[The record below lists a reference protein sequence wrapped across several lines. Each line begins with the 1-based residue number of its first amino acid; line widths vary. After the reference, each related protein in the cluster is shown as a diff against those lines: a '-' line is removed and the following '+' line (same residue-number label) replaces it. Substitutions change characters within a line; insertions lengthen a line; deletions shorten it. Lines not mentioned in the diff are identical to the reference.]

1 MSESPIFGLAAQF
14 DDAGQLVEAAR
25 GVRELGYTKIEA
37 YTPYAI
43 EELDEIIPGFNPL
56 PALVFIGGVT
66 GAATAW
72 IMQYYI
78 AAIDYPINV
87 GGRPLYSWPAFIPI
101 LFELTVLFAS
111 ITAFVGSLALS
122 GLPRPNFP
130 MFNSPRFAAASR
142 DGFFLCVE
150 ERDVLFDR
158 EQTAEVLQRFHP
170 LEVIEIE
177 NS

>member
-1 MSESPIFGLAAQF
+1 MSESRIYGLAALF
-14 DDAGQLVEAAR
+14 DNADQLVEAAR

-37 YTPYAI
+37 YTPYAV

-56 PALVFIGGVT
+56 PALVFLGGAT

-72 IMQYYI
+72 AMQYYI

-142 DGFFLCVE
+142 DGFFLCIE
-150 ERDVLFDR
+150 QRDVLFDR
-158 EQTAEVLQRFHP
+158 EQTAELLESFHP
-170 LEVIEIE
+170 MEVIEVE

>member
-1 MSESPIFGLAAQF
+1 MSEKRLYGMVAEFGGPGELI
-14 DDAGQLVEAAR
+14 EATREAR
-25 GVRELGYTKIEA
+25 QQGYRAIEA
-37 YTPYAI
+37 YTPYPL
-43 EELDEIIPGFNPL
+43 EELDEILGGWNPV
-56 PALVFIGGVT
+56 PFIVLLGGLT

-72 IMQYYI
+72 SMEYYI

-111 ITAFVGSLALS
+111 IAGFIGSLALC
-122 GLPRPNFP
+122 GFPRPHHALFDIA
-130 MFNSPRFAAASR
+130 RFRSVSR

-150 ERDVLFDR
+150 SADLMFDPAKTS
-158 EQTAEVLQRFHP
+158 EFLESLEP
-170 LEVIEIE
+170 LEVWEIE

>member
-14 DDAGQLVEAAR
+14 DDAGRLVEAAR
-25 GVRELGYTKIEA
+25 GVRALGYTKFEA

-43 EELDEIIPGFNPL
+43 EELDEIVPGFNPL
-56 PALVFIGGVT
+56 PALVFIGGAT
-66 GAATAW
+66 GSATAW

-142 DGFFLCVE
+142 DGFFLCIE
-150 ERDVLFDR
+150 ERDVLFSR
-158 EQTAEVLQRFHP
+158 EQTAEVLHSFHP